1 MAGQYGYHGSSAAEQ
16 SFARGNEYMVQ
27 AAGMQ
32 AQGLTNS
39 AQLAAQS
46 VRDFHRMLQ
55 ERDEFQ
61 LRAQQADMEMQLNR
75 QKLADMQAVDAATMS
90 RKQIELMTA
99 QIDAAKQEMQIRG
112 EEFEISKS
120 LRGFQADQK
129 TIALQQAQAELEK
142 TLINNGTHYRDDSGQ
157 LQPVKTASD
166 KSINA
171 QQREEYMD
179 PLIKAK
185 VYGEKASTEYTQART
200 EYTKKKK
207 DYEAL
212 ASSAKTEQDQLRLK
226 IMRKDLE
233 LKEQQAKDLL
243 QKVDPA
249 SIPAAVRTQLFKS
262 GDLVYD
268 PTTGNL
274 RPINESNP
282 EEVQAREE
290 KRQQEQG
297 QAATVSQ
304 ASEHLKYIEGR
315 IEQEQKNSTNALLNE
330 SDREKAKEELRK
342 LVEKR
347 DAMSKRIES
356 MIEGRPMPKSKIG
369 ETQTAK
375 PVYTEPIG
383 PEAEPLAPET
393 IEMFKMFK
401 ANLPGGNK

>member
-1 MAGQYGYHGSSAAEQ
+1 MVGQYGYHGSSAAEQ

-112 EEFEISKS
+112 EEFEFSKS
-120 LRGFQADQK
+120 VRGFTTNQK
-129 TIALQQAQAELEK
+129 MISMQQAQAELEK
-142 TLINNGTHYRDDSGQ
+142 TLINNGTHYRDDSGE

-185 VYGEKASTEYTQART
+185 VFGEKASTEYTQART

-207 DYEAL
+207 EYEAL
-212 ASSAKTEQDQLRLK
+212 ASAAKTEQDQVRLK
-226 IMRKDLE
+226 IMKKDLE

-262 GDLVYD
+262 GDLVFD
-268 PTTGNL
+268 PTINNL
-274 RPINESNP
+274 RPINENNP

-347 DAMSKRIES
+347 DAISKRIES
-356 MIEGRPMPKSKIG
+356 MIEGRPMPKSKISD
-369 ETQTAK
+369 TQTAK

-383 PEAEPLAPET
+383 PEPEPLAPET
-393 IEMFKMFK
+393 IEMFKIFK